1 MVFNLKDA
9 PKQYK
14 YGETKIE
21 KSYALFPVVI
31 TTGIKRRIVWLDYY
45 YREYKLTSLHGS
57 ELREDQLKYLG
68 DKILGNIFTDA
79 GGGHLYWK
87 LIAEYG
93 PATDS
98 NNNV

>member
-21 KSYALFPVVI
+21 KSYVLFPVVI

-45 YREYKLTSLHGS
+45 YREYKLISYHGLGLN
-57 ELREDQLKYLG
+57 EAQLRIIQDS
-68 DKILGNIFTDA
+68 D
-79 GGGHLYWK
+79 HLYWK

-93 PATDS
+93 PATDG